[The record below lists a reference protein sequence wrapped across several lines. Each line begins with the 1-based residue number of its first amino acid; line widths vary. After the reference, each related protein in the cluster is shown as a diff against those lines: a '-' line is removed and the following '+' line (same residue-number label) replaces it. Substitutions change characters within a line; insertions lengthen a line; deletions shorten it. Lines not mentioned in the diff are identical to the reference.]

1 MEKPK
6 FIIKPRKYTGESTI
20 LSMRIPKEMVRD
32 IDLIAAQTGRTRNEF
47 LMLSLEYALENLEI
61 DQNNK

>member
-1 MEKPK
+1 MEKQK
-6 FIIKPRKYTGESTI
+6 FKIRPRKYTGESTI

-32 IDLIAAQTGRTRNEF
+32 IDQIAGQTGLTRNEF

-61 DQNNK
+61 DEKE